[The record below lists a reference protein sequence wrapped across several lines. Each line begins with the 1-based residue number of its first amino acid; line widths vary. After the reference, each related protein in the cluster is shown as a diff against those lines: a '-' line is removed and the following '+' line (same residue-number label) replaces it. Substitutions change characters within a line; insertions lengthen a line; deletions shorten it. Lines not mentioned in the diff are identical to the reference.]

1 MRNEKADAATPT
13 NSKYYIYKENYTMT
27 LYQLTSEYMD
37 LLAMLEDPE
46 IDEEVIADTLE
57 GLTGEIEVKADGYA
71 RVIRQ
76 MDADAKA
83 IKTEEDR
90 LYNRRKSL
98 ENRITYLKNR
108 LQYAMELTGSTKIKT
123 ELFNI
128 GIQKNAASVVMDEQY
143 IENIPS
149 EYLIQQDPKI
159 DKQKIKDDIKA
170 GKDLTGIAHLEQ
182 TESLRIR

>member
-1 MRNEKADAATPT
+1 
-13 NSKYYIYKENYTMT
+13 MT
-27 LYQLTSEYMD
+27 LYELTSEYAE

-46 IDEEVIADTLE
+46 IDDEVIADTLE

-76 MDADAKA
+76 MDADAKV

-98 ENRITYLKNR
+98 ENRIAYLKNR

-128 GIQKNAASVVMDEQY
+128 GIQKNPARVVIDSP
-143 IENIPS
+143 ENIPAAF
-149 EYLIQQDPKI
+149 LIPQDPKV
-159 DKQKIKDDIKA
+159 DTAAIKESLKNEDEAPIWD
-170 GKDLTGIAHLEQ
+170 GIAHLEQ
-182 TESLRIR
+182 SESLRIR